1 MPQHTEHILVVEDS
15 EFNALVLV
23 RAVSDLASVT
33 VAKNGAEAFEAL
45 AKQDFAVI
53 LLDIMLPDTDGFE
66 ICRRVIA
73 EQGATAPAIMFVTS
87 LDNAE
92 DEAKGLSLGAV
103 DYIEKP
109 IVASLVRARVIN
121 QLNLACAR
129 RELLELNEKL
139 TRLAT
144 TDSLTGINNRR
155 YFFELMENE
164 LERATRYE
172 HDYALM
178 ALDLDHFKKINDTF
192 GHERGDAVLEAVA
205 SAWGAALRTH
215 DILGRIGGEEFS
227 IFLPH
232 LGKDEAMAT
241 ADRLVAAA
249 RALQIDD
256 GQGGILPITVS
267 IGVAISATDSEE
279 PLTIRA
285 DKALYQ
291 AKESG
296 RDRAIMEA
304 DTPDDAKESA

>member
-205 SAWGAALRTH
+205 SAWSTVLRTH

-232 LGKDEAMAT
+232 LGKAEAMAT
-241 ADRLVAAA
+241 ADRLLAAA

-256 GQGGILPITVS
+256 GQGGILSITVS
-267 IGVAISATDSEE
+267 IGIAISATDSDE

-296 RDRAIMEA
+296 RDRAIMETK
-304 DTPDDAKESA
+304 TPDNAKESA

>member
-1 MPQHTEHILVVEDS
+1 MPQHSEHILVVEDS

-23 RAVSDLASVT
+23 RAVSDLATVT

-129 RELLELNEKL
+129 RELLALNEEL

-155 YFFELMENE
+155 YFFELMESE
-164 LERATRYE
+164 LERANRYE

-205 SAWGAALRTH
+205 SAWSAVLRTH

-232 LGKDEAMAT
+232 LGKAETMAT
-241 ADRLVAAA
+241 ADRLLAAA

-256 GQGGILPITVS
+256 GQGGILSITVS
-267 IGVAISATDSEE
+267 IGIAISATDSDE

-296 RDRAIMEA
+296 RDRAIMEIE
-304 DTPDDAKESA
+304 TPDNAKESA